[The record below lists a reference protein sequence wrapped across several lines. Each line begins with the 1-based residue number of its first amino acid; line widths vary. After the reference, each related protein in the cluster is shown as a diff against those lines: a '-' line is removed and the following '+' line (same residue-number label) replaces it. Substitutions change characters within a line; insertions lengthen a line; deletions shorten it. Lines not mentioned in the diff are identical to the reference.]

1 LDEHDLEENKTH
13 IFLNSINKFTISF
26 TIKMTTKVELK
37 KIADKNI
44 GD

>member
-1 LDEHDLEENKTH
+1 LNEHDLEENKTH
-13 IFLNSINKFTISF
+13 IFLNSINKFTI
-26 TIKMTTKVELK
+26 KMTTKVELK